1 MVTCSQYDFIEIAC
15 MFKLPI
21 EITLKNGETHQGNAF
36 DTGYDMQR
44 RECLFL
50 DMDGEHTAFPT
61 EQLVAMRA
69 LKANPHFDEVTFE

>member
-1 MVTCSQYDFIEIAC
+1 
-15 MFKLPI
+15 
-21 EITLKNGETHQGNAF
+21 AF

-44 RECLFL
+44 QECLFL

>member
-36 DTGYDMQR
+36 DTGYDMQPQ
-44 RECLFL
+44 ECLFL
-50 DMDGEHTAFPT
+50 DMDGEHIAFPT

>member
-44 RECLFL
+44 QECLFL
-50 DMDGEHTAFPT
+50 DMDGEHT
-61 EQLVAMRA
+61 
-69 LKANPHFDEVTFE
+69 